1 MKKGIVPK
9 KHMLTKRLVSFFIL
23 GLLVCLIGAAFVILL
38 HGAQD
43 DYDRKLE
50 EKERLI
56 RLKAQ
61 EMERTEEIEQYRA
74 YVKTRGY
81 MEEVAREVLG
91 LVYKD
96 EILFHVEDDAPAT
109 PTPEPTKAGK

>member
-9 KHMLTKRLVSFFIL
+9 NHMLTKRVVSLLLLIALVS
-23 GLLVCLIGAAFVILL
+23 VIGAAFVILL
-38 HGAQD
+38 HNAQD
-43 DYDRKLE
+43 EYDKKVE

-96 EILFHVEDDAPAT
+96 EILFHVEDGAPAT
-109 PTPEPTKAGK
+109 PTPEPTGTGK

>member
-9 KHMLTKRLVSFFIL
+9 NHKLAKRVVS
-23 GLLVCLIGAAFVILL
+23 LLVLIVLVTLISAAFVILL
-38 HGAQD
+38 HNAQD
-43 DYDRKLE
+43 EYDRKVE

-61 EMERTEEIEQYRA
+61 EEERSEEIEQYRA

-96 EILFHVEDDAPAT
+96 EILFRAEEGDGVT
-109 PTPEPTKAGK
+109 PTPADKR

>member
-1 MKKGIVPK
+1 MKKDLVPK
-9 KHMLTKRLVSFFIL
+9 NHKLMKRLLSLIGL
-23 GLLVCLIGAAFVILL
+23 TLLVAAICATFIILK
-38 HGAQD
+38 HTAED
-43 DYDRKLE
+43 DYERKLA

-61 EMERTEEIEQYRA
+61 EEARSEEIEQYRA

-91 LVYKD
+91 LVYED
-96 EILFHVEDDAPAT
+96 EIIFRVEDDGSVSEASPT
-109 PTPEPTKAGK
+109 PTPKK

>member
-1 MKKGIVPK
+1 MKKGIVVK
-9 KHMLTKRLVSFFIL
+9 NHLLAKRTVSILLMLVIVSLISATFI
-23 GLLVCLIGAAFVILL
+23 ILL
-38 HGAQD
+38 HNAQD
-43 DYDRKLE
+43 EYDRKVE

-61 EMERTEEIEQYRA
+61 EAERSEEIEQYRA

-96 EILFHVEDDAPAT
+96 EIIFHTEEGTDAT
-109 PTPEPTKAGK
+109 PTPTEEP

>member
-9 KHMLTKRLVSFFIL
+9 KHMLAKRALSIL
-23 GLLVCLIGAAFVILL
+23 ILLVLVGGIGAASVIAL

-43 DYDRKLE
+43 DYQKKLE

-61 EMERTEEIEQYRA
+61 EEARSEEIEQYRA

-96 EILFHVEDDAPAT
+96 EILFHAEEGDGVT
-109 PTPEPTKAGK
+109 PSVTPEGD

>member
-9 KHMLTKRLVSFFIL
+9 KHMLAKRAVSVLLLLVLVS
-23 GLLVCLIGAAFVILL
+23 LISAACIILL
-38 HGAQD
+38 HNAQD
-43 DYDRKLE
+43 EYDRKLE

-56 RLKAQ
+56 RLTAQ
-61 EMERTEEIEQYRA
+61 EMERSEEIEQYRA

-96 EILFHVEDDAPAT
+96 EIIFHTEEGTDAT
-109 PTPEPTKAGK
+109 PTPTPEGE

>member
-9 KHMLTKRLVSFFIL
+9 KHMLAKRALSVLI
-23 GLLVCLIGAAFVILL
+23 LLVLVGGIGAACVIAL

-43 DYDRKLE
+43 DYRQKLE

-61 EMERTEEIEQYRA
+61 EEARSEEIEQYRA
-74 YVKTRGY
+74 YVKTR
-81 MEEVAREVLG
+81 EEVAREVLG

-96 EILFHVEDDAPAT
+96 EILFRAEEADGVTPTAT
-109 PTPEPTKAGK
+109 PAGN

>member
-9 KHMLTKRLVSFFIL
+9 NHKLAKRSVSFLILAVLVALISATFIIMRN
-23 GLLVCLIGAAFVILL
+23 VAK
-38 HGAQD
+38 D
-43 DYDRKLE
+43 EYDRKVE
-50 EKERLI
+50 EKERLL
-56 RLKAQ
+56 RQMAQ
-61 EMERTEEIEQYRA
+61 EDARTEEIEQYRA

-96 EILFHVEDDAPAT
+96 EILFRADDGTGVTPT
-109 PTPEPTKAGK
+109 PTPEEKSK

>member
-1 MKKGIVPK
+1 MRKGIVPK
-9 KHMLTKRLVSFFIL
+9 NHKLAKRSISVLL
-23 GLLVCLIGAAFVILL
+23 LLVLVAAISATFIILRND
-38 HGAQD
+38 ARDEYEKKMQ
-43 DYDRKLE
+43 K
-50 EKERLI
+50 KERLI

-61 EMERTEEIEQYRA
+61 EELRSEEIEQYRA

-96 EILFHVEDDAPAT
+96 EILFRADDGTGVT
-109 PTPEPTKAGK
+109 PTPTGEPE